1 MLKEILFGAGGVSLV
16 SLGILSV
23 HWNIREV
30 VAYKTGLGKKVRV
43 VKTGSEQEEVKY
55 RSNTLRPLGKV
66 KFAEAALE
74 EGKVEETSKKLEVAK
89 EESYIYTQAVVGDI
103 GDAIDDMLEQQKG
116 SLGQGIVPEVEEDIL
131 ENVDV
136 EVYEGT
142 QVLTVDDGHT
152 TVLVDEDLEEAELTS
167 TEHTQVLVEQE
178 EVQEEE
184 VQEEVQT
191 PLEHTQ
197 VLVEN
202 QEEEVKEDKND
213 NDNYFTEVLEQE
225 PEMLENEVNYGT
237 DILVSEHEGD
247 ISDEES
253 NYLTEVLVED
263 EEIDVAEV
271 DVVEED
277 LTDNDFEYI
286 TKVMVE
292 TEESEG
298 SDEDYTTTVLVN
310 EVEDTSVA
318 EEVTEDVAYETQ
330 VLVDD
335 EVDYHTTVL
344 VEEDPDYNTTVLVED
359 EPDYNTTVLV
369 AEEDYNTTVLGDE
382 EDEYHTV
389 AFEDDGTT
397 GNVVGESVE
406 SAKTVGVEDIKVIYT
421 NYELEEK

>member
-1 MLKEILFGAGGVSLV
+1 MEVWYLLKEILFGAGGVSLV

-23 HWNIREV
+23 HWNVREV

-43 VKTGSEQEEVKY
+43 VKAGSEQEEVKY

-152 TVLVDEDLEEAELTS
+152 TVLVDEELEEAELTS

-178 EVQEEE
+178 EVQEE
-184 VQEEVQT
+184 VKT

-197 VLVEN
+197 VLVES
-202 QEEEVKEDKND
+202 QEEVKEDKND

-271 DVVEED
+271 DVVD
-277 LTDNDFEYI
+277 DALTDNDFEYI
-286 TKVMVE
+286 TKVMVD
-292 TEESEG
+292 TEESN
-298 SDEDYTTTVLVN
+298 EDYETTVLVDGAVG
-310 EVEDTSVA
+310 EEVVEDA
-318 EEVTEDVAYETQ
+318 AYETQ

-344 VEEDPDYNTTVLVED
+344 VEED
-359 EPDYNTTVLV
+359 PDYNTTVLV

>member
-43 VKTGSEQEEVKY
+43 VKAGSEQEEVKY

-74 EGKVEETSKKLEVAK
+74 EGKVEEVSKNLEVAK

-116 SLGQGIVPEVEEDIL
+116 SLGQGIVPEVEEAML

-152 TVLVDEDLEEAELTS
+152 TVLVDEELEEVELTPM
-167 TEHTQVLVEQE
+167 EHTQVLVEQE
-178 EVQEEE
+178 DVQEE

-197 VLVEN
+197 VLVEK
-202 QEEEVKEDKND
+202 QEDVKEDKND

-225 PEMLENEVNYGT
+225 PEVLENEVNYGT
-237 DILVSEHEGD
+237 DILVSEHDGD

-286 TKVMVE
+286 TQVMVE
-292 TEESEG
+292 TEE
-298 SDEDYTTTVLVN
+298 SDEDYTTTVLVDDA
-310 EVEDTSVA
+310 V

-335 EVDYHTTVL
+335 DVDYHTTVL
-344 VEEDPDYNTTVLVED
+344 VEEEPDYNTTVLVED

-369 AEEDYNTTVLGDE
+369 AEEEYNTTVLGNE

-389 AFEDDGTT
+389 TFEDDGTT

>member
-1 MLKEILFGAGGVSLV
+1 MLEVWYLLKEILFGAGGVSLV

-23 HWNIREV
+23 HWNVREV

-43 VKTGSEQEEVKY
+43 VKAGSEQEEVKY

-116 SLGQGIVPEVEEDIL
+116 SLGQGIVPEVEEDVL
-131 ENVDV
+131 EDIDV

-152 TVLVDEDLEEAELTS
+152 TVLVEEEVDEVDSKPVEY
-167 TEHTQVLVEQE
+167 TQVLVEQE
-178 EVQEEE
+178 D

-202 QEEEVKEDKND
+202 QEEVKEDKID
-213 NDNYFTEVLEQE
+213 NENYFTEVLEQE
-225 PEMLENEVNYGT
+225 PEVLENEVNYGT

-253 NYLTEVLVED
+253 KYLTEVLVED
-263 EEIDVAEV
+263 EEIDVTE
-271 DVVEED
+271 DVVVGDD

-286 TKVMVE
+286 TQVMVE

-335 EVDYHTTVL
+335 EMDYHTTVL

>member
-23 HWNIREV
+23 HWNVREV

-43 VKTGSEQEEVKY
+43 VKDGSEQDEVKY

-89 EESYIYTQAVVGDI
+89 EESYIYTQAVVGDL
-103 GDAIDDMLEQQKG
+103 GDAIDDMLEKQKG
-116 SLGQGIVPEVEEDIL
+116 SLGQGIVPEVEEDVL
-131 ENVDV
+131 EDIDV

-152 TVLVDEDLEEAELTS
+152 TVLVEEEVDS
-167 TEHTQVLVEQE
+167 KPVEYTQVLVEQE
-178 EVQEEE
+178 D

-202 QEEEVKEDKND
+202 QEEVKEDKID
-213 NDNYFTEVLEQE
+213 NENYFTEVLEQE
-225 PEMLENEVNYGT
+225 PEVLENEVNYGT
-237 DILVSEHEGD
+237 DILVSEYEGD

-253 NYLTEVLVED
+253 KYLTEVLVED
-263 EEIDVAEV
+263 EEIDVTEV
-271 DVVEED
+271 DVVGDD

-286 TKVMVE
+286 TKVMVD
-292 TEESEG
+292 TEESN
-298 SDEDYTTTVLVN
+298 EDYTTTVLVN
-310 EVEDTSVA
+310 DAV

-330 VLVDD
+330 VLVD

-344 VEEDPDYNTTVLVED
+344 VEEEPDYNTTVLVEE

-369 AEEDYNTTVLGDE
+369 ADEDYNTTVLGNE
-382 EDEYHTV
+382 EDDYHTV

-421 NYELEEK
+421 NYELEEE

>member
-1 MLKEILFGAGGVSLV
+1 MEVWYLLKEILFGAGGVSLV

-43 VKTGSEQEEVKY
+43 VKAGSEQEEVKY

-74 EGKVEETSKKLEVAK
+74 EGKAEETSKNLEVAK
-89 EESYIYTQAVVGDI
+89 EESYIYTQAVVGDL
-103 GDAIDDMLEQQKG
+103 GDAIDDMLEKQKG
-116 SLGQGIVPEVEEDIL
+116 SLGQGIVPEVEEDVL
-131 ENVDV
+131 EDIDV

-152 TVLVDEDLEEAELTS
+152 TVLVEEEVDEVDSKPVEY
-167 TEHTQVLVEQE
+167 TQVLVEPE
-178 EVQEEE
+178 D

-197 VLVEN
+197 VLVEKH
-202 QEEEVKEDKND
+202 EEEVKEDKND

-225 PEMLENEVNYGT
+225 PEMLENEVTYGT

-253 NYLTEVLVED
+253 KYLTEVLVED

-286 TKVMVE
+286 TQVMVD
-292 TEESEG
+292 TEESN
-298 SDEDYTTTVLVN
+298 EDYETTVLVDGAVG
-310 EVEDTSVA
+310 EEVVEDA
-318 EEVTEDVAYETQ
+318 AYETQ
-330 VLVDD
+330 VLVD
-335 EVDYHTTVL
+335 EIDYHTTVL
-344 VEEDPDYNTTVLVED
+344 VEEEPDYNTTVLVED

>member
-43 VKTGSEQEEVKY
+43 VKAGNEQDEVKY

-66 KFAEAALE
+66 KFAEVALE

-89 EESYIYTQAVVGDI
+89 EESYIYTQAVVGDL
-103 GDAIDDMLEQQKG
+103 GDAIDDMLEKQKG

-152 TVLVDEDLEEAELTS
+152 TVLVDEELEEDELTP
-167 TEHTQVLVEQE
+167 TEHTQVLIEQE
-178 EVQEEE
+178 D

-202 QEEEVKEDKND
+202 QEEVKEDKID
-213 NDNYFTEVLEQE
+213 NENYFTEVLEQE
-225 PEMLENEVNYGT
+225 PEVLENEVNYGT

-292 TEESEG
+292 TEES
-298 SDEDYTTTVLVN
+298 DEDYTTTVLVDDAV
-310 EVEDTSVA
+310 EEEVVEDA
-318 EEVTEDVAYETQ
+318 AYETQ
-330 VLVDD
+330 VLVD

-344 VEEDPDYNTTVLVED
+344 VEEEPDYNTTVLVKD

-369 AEEDYNTTVLGDE
+369 ADEDYNTTVLGNE

>member
-1 MLKEILFGAGGVSLV
+1 MEVWYLLKEILFGAGGVSLV

-23 HWNIREV
+23 HWNVREV
-30 VAYKTGLGKKVRV
+30 VAYKTGLGKKVHV

-89 EESYIYTQAVVGDI
+89 EESYIYTQAVVGDL
-103 GDAIDDMLEQQKG
+103 GDAIDDMLEKQKG
-116 SLGQGIVPEVEEDIL
+116 SLGQGIVPEVEEDVL
-131 ENVDV
+131 EDIDV

-152 TVLVDEDLEEAELTS
+152 TVLVEEEVDEVDSKPVEY
-167 TEHTQVLVEQE
+167 TQVLVEPE
-178 EVQEEE
+178 D

-202 QEEEVKEDKND
+202 QEEVKEDKID
-213 NDNYFTEVLEQE
+213 NENYFTEVLEQE
-225 PEMLENEVNYGT
+225 PEVLENEVNYGT

-253 NYLTEVLVED
+253 KYLTEVLVED
-263 EEIDVAEV
+263 EEIDVTE
-271 DVVEED
+271 DVVVGDD

-286 TKVMVE
+286 TQVMVD
-292 TEESEG
+292 TEESN
-298 SDEDYTTTVLVN
+298 EDYTTTVLVDDAV
-310 EVEDTSVA
+310 EEVVEDA
-318 EEVTEDVAYETQ
+318 AYETQ
-330 VLVDD
+330 VLVD

-344 VEEDPDYNTTVLVED
+344 VEEEPDYNTMVLVED

-369 AEEDYNTTVLGDE
+369 AEEDYNTTVLDGE

-421 NYELEEK
+421 NYELEEE

>member
-1 MLKEILFGAGGVSLV
+1 MEVWYLLKEILFGAGGVSLV

-43 VKTGSEQEEVKY
+43 VKAGSGQEEVKY

-152 TVLVDEDLEEAELTS
+152 TVLVDEELEEAELTS

-178 EVQEEE
+178 D

-202 QEEEVKEDKND
+202 QEEEVKEDKID
-213 NDNYFTEVLEQE
+213 NENYFTEVLEQE
-225 PEMLENEVNYGT
+225 PEVLENEVNYGT

-253 NYLTEVLVED
+253 KYLTEVLVED
-263 EEIDVAEV
+263 EEIDVTE
-271 DVVEED
+271 DVVVGDD

-286 TKVMVE
+286 TQVMVD
-292 TEESEG
+292 TEESN
-298 SDEDYTTTVLVN
+298 EDYTTTVLVDDAV
-310 EVEDTSVA
+310 EEVVEDA
-318 EEVTEDVAYETQ
+318 AYETQ
-330 VLVDD
+330 VLVD

-344 VEEDPDYNTTVLVED
+344 VEEEPDYNTTVLVED

-369 AEEDYNTTVLGDE
+369 AEEDYNTTVLDGE

>member
-1 MLKEILFGAGGVSLV
+1 MLEVWYLLKEILFGAGGVSLV

-23 HWNIREV
+23 HWNVREV

-116 SLGQGIVPEVEEDIL
+116 SLGQGIVPEVEEDVL
-131 ENVDV
+131 EDIDV

-152 TVLVDEDLEEAELTS
+152 TVLVEEEVDEVDSKPVEY
-167 TEHTQVLVEQE
+167 TQVLVEQE
-178 EVQEEE
+178 D

-202 QEEEVKEDKND
+202 QEEEVKEDKID
-213 NDNYFTEVLEQE
+213 NENYFTEVLEQE
-225 PEMLENEVNYGT
+225 PEVLENEVNYGT

-253 NYLTEVLVED
+253 KYLTEVLVED
-263 EEIDVAEV
+263 EEIDVTE
-271 DVVEED
+271 DVVVGDD

-286 TKVMVE
+286 TQVMVV
-292 TEESEG
+292 TEESN
-298 SDEDYTTTVLVN
+298 EDYTTTVLVDDAV
-310 EVEDTSVA
+310 EEEVVEDA
-318 EEVTEDVAYETQ
+318 AYETQ
-330 VLVDD
+330 VLVD

-344 VEEDPDYNTTVLVED
+344 VEEEPDYNTTVLVED

-369 AEEDYNTTVLGDE
+369 AEEDYNTTVLDGE
-382 EDEYHTV
+382 EDEYYTV

-421 NYELEEK
+421 NYELEEE

>member
-1 MLKEILFGAGGVSLV
+1 MLKEILFGAGGISLV

-43 VKTGSEQEEVKY
+43 VKAGSEQEEVKY

-103 GDAIDDMLEQQKG
+103 GDAIDDLLEQQKG

-152 TVLVDEDLEEAELTS
+152 TVLVDEELEEAELTS

-178 EVQEEE
+178 D

-202 QEEEVKEDKND
+202 QEEVKEDKID
-213 NDNYFTEVLEQE
+213 NDNYFTEVLAQE
-225 PEMLENEVNYGT
+225 PEMLENEVTYGT

-292 TEESEG
+292 TEE

>member
-1 MLKEILFGAGGVSLV
+1 MEVWYLLKEILFGAGGVSFV

-43 VKTGSEQEEVKY
+43 VKTGSEQDEVKY

-89 EESYIYTQAVVGDI
+89 EESYIYTQAVVGDL
-103 GDAIDDMLEQQKG
+103 GDAIDDMLEKQKG
-116 SLGQGIVPEVEEDIL
+116 SLGQGILPEVEEDIL

-152 TVLVDEDLEEAELTS
+152 TVLVEDEVNEVDS
-167 TEHTQVLVEQE
+167 NPTEYTQVLVEQE
-178 EVQEEE
+178 D

-202 QEEEVKEDKND
+202 QEEVKEDKID
-213 NDNYFTEVLEQE
+213 NENYFTEVLEQE
-225 PEMLENEVNYGT
+225 PEVLENEVNYGT

-253 NYLTEVLVED
+253 KYLTEVLVED
-263 EEIDVAEV
+263 EEIDVTE
-271 DVVEED
+271 DVVVGDD

-286 TKVMVE
+286 TQVMVD
-292 TEESEG
+292 TEESN
-298 SDEDYTTTVLVN
+298 EDYTTTVLVDDVV
-310 EVEDTSVA
+310 EEVVEDA
-318 EEVTEDVAYETQ
+318 AYETQ
-330 VLVDD
+330 VLVD

-344 VEEDPDYNTTVLVED
+344 VEEEPDYNTTVLVED

-369 AEEDYNTTVLGDE
+369 AEEDYNTTVLGNE

-389 AFEDDGTT
+389 TFEDDGTT

>member
-1 MLKEILFGAGGVSLV
+1 MEVWYLLKEILFGAGGVSLV

-23 HWNIREV
+23 HWNVREV

-116 SLGQGIVPEVEEDIL
+116 SLGQGIVPEVEEDVL
-131 ENVDV
+131 EDIDV

-152 TVLVDEDLEEAELTS
+152 TVLVEEEVDEVDSKPVEY
-167 TEHTQVLVEQE
+167 TQVLVEQE
-178 EVQEEE
+178 D

-202 QEEEVKEDKND
+202 QEEVKEDKID
-213 NDNYFTEVLEQE
+213 NENYFTEVLEQE
-225 PEMLENEVNYGT
+225 PEVLENEVNYGT

-253 NYLTEVLVED
+253 KYLTEVLVED
-263 EEIDVAEV
+263 EEIDVTE
-271 DVVEED
+271 DVVVGDD

-286 TKVMVE
+286 TQVMVD
-292 TEESEG
+292 TEESN
-298 SDEDYTTTVLVN
+298 EDYTTTVLVDDAV
-310 EVEDTSVA
+310 EEVVEDA
-318 EEVTEDVAYETQ
+318 AYETQ
-330 VLVDD
+330 VLVD

-344 VEEDPDYNTTVLVED
+344 VEEEPDYNTMVLVED

-369 AEEDYNTTVLGDE
+369 AEEDYNTTVLDGE

-421 NYELEEK
+421 NYELEEE

>member
-116 SLGQGIVPEVEEDIL
+116 SLGQGIVPEVEEDVL
-131 ENVDV
+131 EDIDV

-152 TVLVDEDLEEAELTS
+152 TVLVEEEVDEVDSKPVEY
-167 TEHTQVLVEQE
+167 TQVLVEQE
-178 EVQEEE
+178 D

-202 QEEEVKEDKND
+202 QEEVKEDKID
-213 NDNYFTEVLEQE
+213 NENYFTEVLEQE
-225 PEMLENEVNYGT
+225 PEVLENEVNYGT

-253 NYLTEVLVED
+253 KYLTEVLVED
-263 EEIDVAEV
+263 EEIDVTE
-271 DVVEED
+271 DVVVGDD

-286 TKVMVE
+286 TQVMVD
-292 TEESEG
+292 TEESN
-298 SDEDYTTTVLVN
+298 EDYTTTVLVDDAV
-310 EVEDTSVA
+310 EEVVEDA
-318 EEVTEDVAYETQ
+318 AYETQ
-330 VLVDD
+330 VLVD

-344 VEEDPDYNTTVLVED
+344 VEEEPDYNTMVLVED

-369 AEEDYNTTVLGDE
+369 AEEDYNTTVLDGE

-421 NYELEEK
+421 NYELEEE

>member
-1 MLKEILFGAGGVSLV
+1 MEVWYLLKEILFGAGGVSLV

-23 HWNIREV
+23 HWNVREV

-43 VKTGSEQEEVKY
+43 VKAGSEQDEVKY

-89 EESYIYTQAVVGDI
+89 EESYIYTQAVVGDL
-103 GDAIDDMLEQQKG
+103 GDAIDDMLEKQKG
-116 SLGQGIVPEVEEDIL
+116 SLGQGIVPEVEEDVL
-131 ENVDV
+131 EDIDV

-152 TVLVDEDLEEAELTS
+152 TVLVEEEVDEVDSKPVEY
-167 TEHTQVLVEQE
+167 TQVLVEQE
-178 EVQEEE
+178 D

-202 QEEEVKEDKND
+202 QEEVKEDKID
-213 NDNYFTEVLEQE
+213 NENYFTEVLEQE
-225 PEMLENEVNYGT
+225 PEVLENEVNYGT

-253 NYLTEVLVED
+253 KYLTEVLVED
-263 EEIDVAEV
+263 EEIDVTE
-271 DVVEED
+271 DVVVGDD

-286 TKVMVE
+286 TQVMVD
-292 TEESEG
+292 TEESN
-298 SDEDYTTTVLVN
+298 EDYTTTVLVDDAV
-310 EVEDTSVA
+310 EEVVEDA
-318 EEVTEDVAYETQ
+318 AYETQ
-330 VLVDD
+330 VLVD

-344 VEEDPDYNTTVLVED
+344 VEEEPDYNTTVLVED

-421 NYELEEK
+421 NYELEDK

>member
-1 MLKEILFGAGGVSLV
+1 MEVWYLLKEILFGAGGVSLV

-23 HWNIREV
+23 HWNVREV

-116 SLGQGIVPEVEEDIL
+116 SLGQGIVPEVEEDVL
-131 ENVDV
+131 EDIDV

-152 TVLVDEDLEEAELTS
+152 TVLVEEEVDEVDSKPVEY
-167 TEHTQVLVEQE
+167 TQVLVEQE
-178 EVQEEE
+178 D

-202 QEEEVKEDKND
+202 QEEVKEDKID
-213 NDNYFTEVLEQE
+213 NENYFTEVLEQE
-225 PEMLENEVNYGT
+225 PEVLENEVNYGT

-253 NYLTEVLVED
+253 KYLTEVLVED
-263 EEIDVAEV
+263 EEIDVTE
-271 DVVEED
+271 DVVVGDD

-286 TKVMVE
+286 TQVMVD
-292 TEESEG
+292 TEESN
-298 SDEDYTTTVLVN
+298 EDYTTTVLVDDAV
-310 EVEDTSVA
+310 EEVVEDA
-318 EEVTEDVAYETQ
+318 AYETQ
-330 VLVDD
+330 VLVD

-369 AEEDYNTTVLGDE
+369 AEEDYNTTVLDGE

>member
-43 VKTGSEQEEVKY
+43 VKAGSEQDEVKY

-89 EESYIYTQAVVGDI
+89 EESYIYTQAVVGDL
-103 GDAIDDMLEQQKG
+103 GDAIDDMLEKQKG
-116 SLGQGIVPEVEEDIL
+116 SLGQGIVPEVEEDVL
-131 ENVDV
+131 EDIDV

-152 TVLVDEDLEEAELTS
+152 TVLVEEEVDEVDSKPVEY
-167 TEHTQVLVEQE
+167 TQVLVEQE
-178 EVQEEE
+178 DVQE
-184 VQEEVQT
+184 EEVQT

-202 QEEEVKEDKND
+202 QEEVKEDKID
-213 NDNYFTEVLEQE
+213 NENYFTEVLEQE
-225 PEMLENEVNYGT
+225 PEVLENEVNYGT

-253 NYLTEVLVED
+253 KYLTEVLVED
-263 EEIDVAEV
+263 EEIDVTE
-271 DVVEED
+271 DVVVGDD
-277 LTDNDFEYI
+277 LTDNDFEYV

-292 TEESEG
+292 TEESN
-298 SDEDYTTTVLVN
+298 EDYTTTVLVDDAV
-310 EVEDTSVA
+310 EEVVEDA
-318 EEVTEDVAYETQ
+318 AYETQ
-330 VLVDD
+330 VLVD

-344 VEEDPDYNTTVLVED
+344 VEEEPDYNTTVLVED

-369 AEEDYNTTVLGDE
+369 AEEDYNTTVLDSE

-421 NYELEEK
+421 NYELEEE

>member
-43 VKTGSEQEEVKY
+43 VKAGSEQDEVKY

-89 EESYIYTQAVVGDI
+89 EESYIYTQAVVGDL
-103 GDAIDDMLEQQKG
+103 GDAIDDMLEKQKG
-116 SLGQGIVPEVEEDIL
+116 SLGQGIVPEVEEDVL
-131 ENVDV
+131 EDIDV
-136 EVYEGT
+136 EAYEGT

-152 TVLVDEDLEEAELTS
+152 TVLVDEELEEAELTS

-178 EVQEEE
+178 D

-202 QEEEVKEDKND
+202 QEEVKEDKID
-213 NDNYFTEVLEQE
+213 NENYFTEVLEQE
-225 PEMLENEVNYGT
+225 PEVLENEVNYGT

-253 NYLTEVLVED
+253 KYLTEVLVED
-263 EEIDVAEV
+263 EEIDVTE
-271 DVVEED
+271 DVVVGDD

-286 TKVMVE
+286 TQVMVD
-292 TEESEG
+292 TEESN
-298 SDEDYTTTVLVN
+298 EDYTTTVLVDDAV
-310 EVEDTSVA
+310 EEVVEDA
-318 EEVTEDVAYETQ
+318 AYETQ
-330 VLVDD
+330 VLVDG
-335 EVDYHTTVL
+335 VDYHTTVL
-344 VEEDPDYNTTVLVED
+344 VEEEPDYNTTVLVED

-369 AEEDYNTTVLGDE
+369 AEEDYNTTVLGSE

-406 SAKTVGVEDIKVIYT
+406 SAETVGVEDIKVIYT

>member
-1 MLKEILFGAGGVSLV
+1 MEVWYLLKEILFGAGGVSLV

-23 HWNIREV
+23 HWNVREV

-43 VKTGSEQEEVKY
+43 VKAGSEQEEVKY

-74 EGKVEETSKKLEVAK
+74 EGKAEETSKKLEVAK

-152 TVLVDEDLEEAELTS
+152 TVLVDEELEEAELTS

-178 EVQEEE
+178 EVQED

-202 QEEEVKEDKND
+202 QEEVKEEKND

-253 NYLTEVLVED
+253 KYLTEVLVED

-286 TKVMVE
+286 TQVMVD
-292 TEESEG
+292 TEESN
-298 SDEDYTTTVLVN
+298 EDYETTVLVDGAVG
-310 EVEDTSVA
+310 EEVVEDA
-318 EEVTEDVAYETQ
+318 AYETQ
-330 VLVDD
+330 VLVD
-335 EVDYHTTVL
+335 EIDYHTTVL
-344 VEEDPDYNTTVLVED
+344 VEEEPDYNTTVLVED

>member
-43 VKTGSEQEEVKY
+43 VKAGSEQDEVKY

-74 EGKVEETSKKLEVAK
+74 EGKVEEDTSKKLEVAK
-89 EESYIYTQAVVGDI
+89 EESYIYTQAVVGDL
-103 GDAIDDMLEQQKG
+103 GDAIDDMLEKQKG
-116 SLGQGIVPEVEEDIL
+116 SLGQGIVPEVEEDVL
-131 ENVDV
+131 EDIDV

-152 TVLVDEDLEEAELTS
+152 TVLVEEEVDEVDSKPVEY
-167 TEHTQVLVEQE
+167 TQVLVEQE
-178 EVQEEE
+178 D

-202 QEEEVKEDKND
+202 QEEVKEDKID
-213 NDNYFTEVLEQE
+213 NENYFTEVLEQE
-225 PEMLENEVNYGT
+225 PEVLENEVNYGT

-253 NYLTEVLVED
+253 KYLTEVLVED
-263 EEIDVAEV
+263 EEIDVTE
-271 DVVEED
+271 DVVVGDD

-286 TKVMVE
+286 TQVMVD
-292 TEESEG
+292 TEESN
-298 SDEDYTTTVLVN
+298 EDYTTTVLVDDAV
-310 EVEDTSVA
+310 EEVVEDA
-318 EEVTEDVAYETQ
+318 AYETQ
-330 VLVDD
+330 VLVD

-344 VEEDPDYNTTVLVED
+344 VEEELDYNTTVLVED

-369 AEEDYNTTVLGDE
+369 AEEDYNTTVLDGE

>member
-1 MLKEILFGAGGVSLV
+1 MEVWYLLKEILFGAGGVSLV

-43 VKTGSEQEEVKY
+43 VKAGSEQEEVKY

-116 SLGQGIVPEVEEDIL
+116 SLGQGIVPEVEEDVL
-131 ENVDV
+131 EDIDV

-152 TVLVDEDLEEAELTS
+152 TVLVDEELEEDELTP
-167 TEHTQVLVEQE
+167 TEHTQVLVEQ
-178 EVQEEE
+178 EE

-202 QEEEVKEDKND
+202 QEEVKEDKND

-225 PEMLENEVNYGT
+225 PEMLENEVSYGT

-263 EEIDVAEV
+263 EEIDVVEV
-271 DVVEED
+271 DVVD
-277 LTDNDFEYI
+277 DALTDNDFEYI

-421 NYELEEK
+421 NYELEEE

>member
-1 MLKEILFGAGGVSLV
+1 MEVWYLLKEILFGAGGVSLV

-43 VKTGSEQEEVKY
+43 VKAGSEQEEVKY

-89 EESYIYTQAVVGDI
+89 EESYIYTQAVVGDL
-103 GDAIDDMLEQQKG
+103 GDAIDDMLEKQKG
-116 SLGQGIVPEVEEDIL
+116 SLGQGIVPEVEEDVL
-131 ENVDV
+131 EDIDV

-152 TVLVDEDLEEAELTS
+152 TVLVEEEVDEVDSKPVEY
-167 TEHTQVLVEQE
+167 TQVLVEPE
-178 EVQEEE
+178 D

-202 QEEEVKEDKND
+202 QEEVKEDKID
-213 NDNYFTEVLEQE
+213 NENYFTEVLEQE
-225 PEMLENEVNYGT
+225 PEVLENEVNYGT

-253 NYLTEVLVED
+253 KYLTVVLVED
-263 EEIDVAEV
+263 EEIDVTE
-271 DVVEED
+271 DVVVGDD

-286 TKVMVE
+286 TQVMVD
-292 TEESEG
+292 TEESN
-298 SDEDYTTTVLVN
+298 EDYTTTVLVDDAV
-310 EVEDTSVA
+310 EEVVEDA
-318 EEVTEDVAYETQ
+318 AYETQ
-330 VLVDD
+330 VLVD

-344 VEEDPDYNTTVLVED
+344 VEEEPDYNTTVLVED

-369 AEEDYNTTVLGDE
+369 VEEDYNTTVLDGE

-421 NYELEEK
+421 NYELEEE

>member
-1 MLKEILFGAGGVSLV
+1 MEVWYLLKEILFGAGGVSLV

-23 HWNIREV
+23 HWNVREV

-89 EESYIYTQAVVGDI
+89 EESYIYTQAVVGDL
-103 GDAIDDMLEQQKG
+103 GDAIDDMLEKQKG
-116 SLGQGIVPEVEEDIL
+116 SLGQGIVPDVEEDVL
-131 ENVDV
+131 EDIDV

-152 TVLVDEDLEEAELTS
+152 TVLVDEELEEAELTS

-178 EVQEEE
+178 D

-202 QEEEVKEDKND
+202 QEEVKEDKID
-213 NDNYFTEVLEQE
+213 NENYFTEVLEQE
-225 PEMLENEVNYGT
+225 PEVLENEVNYGT

-253 NYLTEVLVED
+253 KYLTEVLVED
-263 EEIDVAEV
+263 EEIDVTE
-271 DVVEED
+271 DVVVGDD

-286 TKVMVE
+286 TQVMVD
-292 TEESEG
+292 TEESN
-298 SDEDYTTTVLVN
+298 EDYTTTVLVDDAV
-310 EVEDTSVA
+310 EEVVEDA
-318 EEVTEDVAYETQ
+318 AYETQ
-330 VLVDD
+330 VLVD

-344 VEEDPDYNTTVLVED
+344 VEEEPDYNTMVLVED

-369 AEEDYNTTVLGDE
+369 AEEDYNTTVLDGE

-421 NYELEEK
+421 NYELEEE

>member
-1 MLKEILFGAGGVSLV
+1 MEVWYLLKEILFGAGGVSLV

-43 VKTGSEQEEVKY
+43 VKAGSEQDEVKY

-74 EGKVEETSKKLEVAK
+74 EGKVEESSKKLEVAK
-89 EESYIYTQAVVGDI
+89 EESYIYTQAVVGDL

-116 SLGQGIVPEVEEDIL
+116 SLGQGIVPEVEEDML

-152 TVLVDEDLEEAELTS
+152 TVLVDEELEEDELTPV
-167 TEHTQVLVEQE
+167 EHTQVLVEQE
-178 EVQEEE
+178 EVQEE
-184 VQEEVQT
+184 VQI

-202 QEEEVKEDKND
+202 QVEVKEDKND

-253 NYLTEVLVED
+253 KYLTEVLVED
-263 EEIDVAEV
+263 EEIDVTEV
-271 DVVEED
+271 DVVGDD

-286 TKVMVE
+286 TQVMVD
-292 TEESEG
+292 TEESNE
-298 SDEDYTTTVLVN
+298 EYTTTVLVDD
-310 EVEDTSVA
+310 VV
-318 EEVTEDVAYETQ
+318 EEVTEDVSYETQ
-330 VLVDD
+330 VLVND

-344 VEEDPDYNTTVLVED
+344 VEEEPDCNTTVLVKD

>member
-23 HWNIREV
+23 HWNVREV

-103 GDAIDDMLEQQKG
+103 GDAIDDLLEQQKG

-152 TVLVDEDLEEAELTS
+152 TVLVDEELEEAELTS

-178 EVQEEE
+178 D

-202 QEEEVKEDKND
+202 QEEVKEDKID

-225 PEMLENEVNYGT
+225 PEVLENEVNYGT

-292 TEESEG
+292 TEES
-298 SDEDYTTTVLVN
+298 DEDYTTTVLVDGAVG
-310 EVEDTSVA
+310 EEVVEDS
-318 EEVTEDVAYETQ
+318 AYETQ
-330 VLVDD
+330 VLVD

-344 VEEDPDYNTTVLVED
+344 VEE

-369 AEEDYNTTVLGDE
+369 AEEDYNTTVLDGE

-421 NYELEEK
+421 NYELEEE

>member
-43 VKTGSEQEEVKY
+43 VKAGSEQDEVKY

-89 EESYIYTQAVVGDI
+89 EESYIYTQAVVGDL
-103 GDAIDDMLEQQKG
+103 GDAIDDMLEKQKG
-116 SLGQGIVPEVEEDIL
+116 SLGQGIVPEVEEDVL
-131 ENVDV
+131 EDIDV
-136 EVYEGT
+136 EAYEGT

-152 TVLVDEDLEEAELTS
+152 TVLVEEGVDSKPVEY
-167 TEHTQVLVEQE
+167 TQVLVEQE
-178 EVQEEE
+178 D

-202 QEEEVKEDKND
+202 QEEVKEDKID
-213 NDNYFTEVLEQE
+213 NENYFTEVLEQE
-225 PEMLENEVNYGT
+225 PEVLENEVNYGT
-237 DILVSEHEGD
+237 DILVSEHEGG

-253 NYLTEVLVED
+253 KYLTEVLVED
-263 EEIDVAEV
+263 EEIDVTEV
-271 DVVEED
+271 DVVGDD

-286 TKVMVE
+286 TKAMVE
-292 TEESEG
+292 MEESN
-298 SDEDYTTTVLVN
+298 EDYTTTVLVN
-310 EVEDTSVA
+310 DVV

-330 VLVDD
+330 VLVD

-344 VEEDPDYNTTVLVED
+344 VEEEPDYNTTVLVEE

-369 AEEDYNTTVLGDE
+369 ADEDYNTTVLGNE
-382 EDEYHTV
+382 EDDYHTV

-421 NYELEEK
+421 NYELEEE

>member
-43 VKTGSEQEEVKY
+43 VKAGSEQDEVKY

-89 EESYIYTQAVVGDI
+89 EESYIYTQAVVGDL
-103 GDAIDDMLEQQKG
+103 GDAIDDMLEKQKG
-116 SLGQGIVPEVEEDIL
+116 SLGQGIVPEVEEDVL
-131 ENVDV
+131 EDIDV
-136 EVYEGT
+136 EAYEGT

-152 TVLVDEDLEEAELTS
+152 KVLVEEEVDS
-167 TEHTQVLVEQE
+167 KPVEYTQVLVEQE
-178 EVQEEE
+178 D

-202 QEEEVKEDKND
+202 QEEVKEDKID
-213 NDNYFTEVLEQE
+213 NENYFTEVLEQE
-225 PEMLENEVNYGT
+225 PEVLENEVNYGT

-253 NYLTEVLVED
+253 KYLTEVLVED
-263 EEIDVAEV
+263 EEIDVTEV
-271 DVVEED
+271 DVVGDD
-277 LTDNDFEYI
+277 LTDNDFEYV

-292 TEESEG
+292 TDESN
-298 SDEDYTTTVLVN
+298 EDYTTTVLVN
-310 EVEDTSVA
+310 DVV

-330 VLVDD
+330 VLVD

-344 VEEDPDYNTTVLVED
+344 VEEEPDYNTTVLVEE

-369 AEEDYNTTVLGDE
+369 ADEDYNTTVLSNE
-382 EDEYHTV
+382 EDDYHTV

-421 NYELEEK
+421 NYELEEE

>member
-1 MLKEILFGAGGVSLV
+1 MEVWYLLKEILFGAGGVSLV

-23 HWNIREV
+23 HWNVREV

-43 VKTGSEQEEVKY
+43 VKAGSEQEEVKY

-89 EESYIYTQAVVGDI
+89 EESYIYTQAVVGDL
-103 GDAIDDMLEQQKG
+103 GDAIDDMLEKQKG
-116 SLGQGIVPEVEEDIL
+116 SLGQGIVPEVEEDVL
-131 ENVDV
+131 EDIDV

-152 TVLVDEDLEEAELTS
+152 TVLVEEEVDEVDSKPVEY
-167 TEHTQVLVEQE
+167 TQVLVEPE
-178 EVQEEE
+178 D

-202 QEEEVKEDKND
+202 QEEVKEDKID
-213 NDNYFTEVLEQE
+213 NENYFTEVLEQE
-225 PEMLENEVNYGT
+225 PEVLENEVNYGT

-253 NYLTEVLVED
+253 KYLTEVLVED
-263 EEIDVAEV
+263 EEIDVTE
-271 DVVEED
+271 DVVVGDD

-286 TKVMVE
+286 TQVMVD
-292 TEESEG
+292 TEESN
-298 SDEDYTTTVLVN
+298 EDYTTTVLVDDAV
-310 EVEDTSVA
+310 EEVVEDA
-318 EEVTEDVAYETQ
+318 AYETQ
-330 VLVDD
+330 VLVD

-344 VEEDPDYNTTVLVED
+344 VEEEPDYNTTVLVVD

-369 AEEDYNTTVLGDE
+369 AEEDYNTTVLDGE

-421 NYELEEK
+421 NYELEEE

>member
-43 VKTGSEQEEVKY
+43 VKAGSEQEEVKY

-74 EGKVEETSKKLEVAK
+74 EGKIEETSKKLEVAK
-89 EESYIYTQAVVGDI
+89 EESYIYTQAVVGDL
-103 GDAIDDMLEQQKG
+103 GDAIDDMLEKQKG
-116 SLGQGIVPEVEEDIL
+116 SLGQGIVPEVEEDVL
-131 ENVDV
+131 EDIDVD
-136 EVYEGT
+136 VYEGT

-152 TVLVDEDLEEAELTS
+152 TVLVEEEVDEVDSKPVEY
-167 TEHTQVLVEQE
+167 TQVLVEQE
-178 EVQEEE
+178 D

-202 QEEEVKEDKND
+202 QEEVKEDKID
-213 NDNYFTEVLEQE
+213 NENYFTEVLEQE
-225 PEMLENEVNYGT
+225 PEVLENEVNYGT

-253 NYLTEVLVED
+253 KYLTEVLVED
-263 EEIDVAEV
+263 EEIDVTE
-271 DVVEED
+271 DVVVGDD

-286 TKVMVE
+286 TQVMVD
-292 TEESEG
+292 TEESN
-298 SDEDYTTTVLVN
+298 EDYTTTVLVDDAV
-310 EVEDTSVA
+310 EEVVEDA
-318 EEVTEDVAYETQ
+318 AYETQ
-330 VLVDD
+330 VLVD

-344 VEEDPDYNTTVLVED
+344 VEEEPDYNTTVLVED

-369 AEEDYNTTVLGDE
+369 AEEDYNTTVLDGE

>member
-1 MLKEILFGAGGVSLV
+1 MLEVWYLLKEILFGAGGVSLV
-16 SLGILSV
+16 SLGILAV

-43 VKTGSEQEEVKY
+43 VKAGSEQDEVKY

-89 EESYIYTQAVVGDI
+89 EESYIYTQAVIGDL
-103 GDAIDDMLEQQKG
+103 GDAIDDMLEKQKG
-116 SLGQGIVPEVEEDIL
+116 SLGQGIVPEVEEDVL
-131 ENVDV
+131 EDIDV

-152 TVLVDEDLEEAELTS
+152 TVLVEEEVDEVDSKPVEY
-167 TEHTQVLVEQE
+167 TQVLVEQE
-178 EVQEEE
+178 D

-202 QEEEVKEDKND
+202 QEEVKEAKID
-213 NDNYFTEVLEQE
+213 NENYFTEVLEQE
-225 PEMLENEVNYGT
+225 PEVLENEVNYGT

-253 NYLTEVLVED
+253 KYLTEVLVED
-263 EEIDVAEV
+263 EEIDVTE
-271 DVVEED
+271 DVVVGDD

-286 TKVMVE
+286 TQVMVD
-292 TEESEG
+292 TEESN
-298 SDEDYTTTVLVN
+298 EDYTTTVLVDDAV
-310 EVEDTSVA
+310 EEVVEDA
-318 EEVTEDVAYETQ
+318 AYETQ
-330 VLVDD
+330 VLVD

-344 VEEDPDYNTTVLVED
+344 VEEEPDYNTTVLVED

-369 AEEDYNTTVLGDE
+369 AEEDYNTTVLDGE

-421 NYELEEK
+421 NYELEEE

>member
-43 VKTGSEQEEVKY
+43 VKAGSEQDEVKY

-89 EESYIYTQAVVGDI
+89 EESYIYTQAVVGDL
-103 GDAIDDMLEQQKG
+103 GDAIDDMLEKQKG
-116 SLGQGIVPEVEEDIL
+116 SLGQGIVPEVEEDVL
-131 ENVDV
+131 EDVDV

-152 TVLVDEDLEEAELTS
+152 AVLVEEEVDEVDSKPVEY
-167 TEHTQVLVEQE
+167 TQVLVEQE
-178 EVQEEE
+178 D

-202 QEEEVKEDKND
+202 QEEVKEDKID
-213 NDNYFTEVLEQE
+213 NENYFTEVLEQE
-225 PEMLENEVNYGT
+225 PEVLENEVNYGT

-253 NYLTEVLVED
+253 KYLTEVLVED
-263 EEIDVAEV
+263 EEIDVTE
-271 DVVEED
+271 DVVVGDD

-286 TKVMVE
+286 TQVMV
-292 TEESEG
+292 
-298 SDEDYTTTVLVN
+298 
-310 EVEDTSVA
+310 
-318 EEVTEDVAYETQ
+318 
-330 VLVDD
+330 D

-389 AFEDDGTT
+389 AFEDDGNT

>member
-1 MLKEILFGAGGVSLV
+1 MEVWYLLKEILFGAGGVSLV

-43 VKTGSEQEEVKY
+43 VKAGSEQEEVKY

-152 TVLVDEDLEEAELTS
+152 TVLVDEELEEAELTS

-178 EVQEEE
+178 EVQEE
-184 VQEEVQT
+184 VKT

-197 VLVEN
+197 VLVES
-202 QEEEVKEDKND
+202 QEEVKEDKND

-253 NYLTEVLVED
+253 KYLTEVLVED
-263 EEIDVAEV
+263 EEIDVTE
-271 DVVEED
+271 DVVVGDD

-286 TKVMVE
+286 TQVMVD
-292 TEESEG
+292 TEESN
-298 SDEDYTTTVLVN
+298 EDYTTTVLVDDAV
-310 EVEDTSVA
+310 EEVVEDA
-318 EEVTEDVAYETQ
+318 AYETQ
-330 VLVDD
+330 VLVD

-421 NYELEEK
+421 NYELEEE

>member
-1 MLKEILFGAGGVSLV
+1 MEVWYLLKEILFGAGGVSLV

-23 HWNIREV
+23 HWNVREV

-43 VKTGSEQEEVKY
+43 VKAGSEQEEVKY

-116 SLGQGIVPEVEEDIL
+116 SLGQGIVPEVEEDVL
-131 ENVDV
+131 EDIDV

-152 TVLVDEDLEEAELTS
+152 TVLVEEEVDEVDSKPVEY
-167 TEHTQVLVEQE
+167 TQVLVEQE
-178 EVQEEE
+178 D

-202 QEEEVKEDKND
+202 QEEVKEDKID
-213 NDNYFTEVLEQE
+213 NENYFTEVLEQE
-225 PEMLENEVNYGT
+225 PEVLENEVNYGT

-253 NYLTEVLVED
+253 KYLTEVLVED
-263 EEIDVAEV
+263 EEIDVTE
-271 DVVEED
+271 DVVVGDD

-286 TKVMVE
+286 TQVMVE

-335 EVDYHTTVL
+335 EMDYHTTVL

>member
-1 MLKEILFGAGGVSLV
+1 MLEVWYLLKEILFGAGGVSLV

-43 VKTGSEQEEVKY
+43 VKAGSEQDDVKY

-89 EESYIYTQAVVGDI
+89 EESYIYTQAVVGDL
-103 GDAIDDMLEQQKG
+103 GDAIDDMLEKQKG
-116 SLGQGIVPEVEEDIL
+116 SLGQGIVPEVEEDVL
-131 ENVDV
+131 EDIDV

-152 TVLVDEDLEEAELTS
+152 TVLVEDEVDEVDSKPVEY
-167 TEHTQVLVEQE
+167 TQVLVEQE
-178 EVQEEE
+178 D

-202 QEEEVKEDKND
+202 QEEVKEDKID
-213 NDNYFTEVLEQE
+213 NENYFTEVLEQE
-225 PEMLENEVNYGT
+225 PEVLENEVNYGT

-253 NYLTEVLVED
+253 KYLTEVLVED
-263 EEIDVAEV
+263 EEIDVTE
-271 DVVEED
+271 DVVVGDD

-286 TKVMVE
+286 TQVMVD
-292 TEESEG
+292 TEESN
-298 SDEDYTTTVLVN
+298 EDYTTTVLVDGA
-310 EVEDTSVA
+310 V

-330 VLVDD
+330 VLVND

-344 VEEDPDYNTTVLVED
+344 VEEEPDYNTTVLVKD

>member
-1 MLKEILFGAGGVSLV
+1 MEVWYLLKEILFGAGGVSLV

-43 VKTGSEQEEVKY
+43 VKAGSEQDEVKY

-89 EESYIYTQAVVGDI
+89 EESYIYTQAVIGDL
-103 GDAIDDMLEQQKG
+103 GDAIDDMLEKQKG
-116 SLGQGIVPEVEEDIL
+116 SLGQGIVPEVEEDVL
-131 ENVDV
+131 EDIDV

-152 TVLVDEDLEEAELTS
+152 TVLVEEEVDEVDSKPVEY
-167 TEHTQVLVEQE
+167 TQVLVEQE
-178 EVQEEE
+178 D

-202 QEEEVKEDKND
+202 QEEVKEAKID
-213 NDNYFTEVLEQE
+213 NENYFTEVLEQE
-225 PEMLENEVNYGT
+225 PEVLENEVNYGT

-253 NYLTEVLVED
+253 KYLTEVLVED
-263 EEIDVAEV
+263 EEIDVTE
-271 DVVEED
+271 DVVVGDD

-286 TKVMVE
+286 TQVMVD
-292 TEESEG
+292 TEESN
-298 SDEDYTTTVLVN
+298 EDYTTTVLVDDAV
-310 EVEDTSVA
+310 EEVVEDA
-318 EEVTEDVAYETQ
+318 AYETQ
-330 VLVDD
+330 VLVD

-344 VEEDPDYNTTVLVED
+344 VEEEPDYNTTVLVED

-369 AEEDYNTTVLGDE
+369 AEEDYNTTVLDGK

-421 NYELEEK
+421 NYELEEE